1 MTYRVLVVC
10 TGNICRSPMG
20 EVVLR
25 DRLAEHGIDDVEVT
39 SAGVSPEE
47 TGNPIDRRARAVL
60 TEFGHELPA
69 DHRAHR
75 ATADELR
82 DADLI
87 LAMTTGHAHTLR
99 SMLNELGEDPGKIH
113 LWREFDGT
121 LEVADGGVFGR
132 GGALAGD
139 LAERSQS
146 ANLYRSSGDFDV
158 PDPWYGVD
166 DDFYDTYKVVDD
178 GAKGLVEFI
187 QSDR

>member
-1 MTYRVLVVC
+1 MTYRVLIVC

-25 DRLAEHGIDDVEVT
+25 DHLAQEGIDDVEVA
-39 SAGVSPEE
+39 SAGVSTEE

-60 TEFGHELPA
+60 AEFGHEAPA
-69 DHRAHR
+69 GHRAHR

-82 DADLI
+82 NADI
-87 LAMTTGHAHTLR
+87 VLAMTTGHAHALR
-99 SMLNELGEDPGKIH
+99 SMMTELGEDPAKIH

-187 QSDR
+187 DSKR